1 MESKGV
7 ILPNLRE
14 RLFGLNKPG
23 IIFIHI
29 PKTGG
34 SSISAAIRKH
44 YRLSK
49 FNIKSEIT
57 YLAAQTRFGI
67 TDTDP
72 GFEEDLQ
79 HLRLSLIFHEAQKR
93 TRFITGHFWVNENLP
108 SLKPLGY
115 MLITCLRDPVD
126 RWFSHFLYGRYKEG
140 SYGKFEQEIE
150 EFLQSG
156 QAVNFATTYV
166 RYLGGA
172 RQDKDYT
179 SGPAVDR
186 AIAHLDMFDAVGFL
200 HRLDD
205 FRSRIS
211 EMTGFRLGA
220 EHRRKSPA
228 DPVRVKRI
236 RESREIR
243 NAVEILCE
251 PDIKI
256 YEQALIRF
264 PQ

>member
-1 MESKGV
+1 
-7 ILPNLRE
+7 LRE
-14 RLFGLNKPG
+14 RFLGLNKPG

-49 FNIKSEIT
+49 FNIKSELT
-57 YLAAQTRFGI
+57 SLAAQKRFGI
-67 TDTDP
+67 ADSDP
-72 GFEEDLQ
+72 GFEEELQ
-79 HLRLSLIFHEAQKR
+79 DLRLSLIFHEAHRK
-93 TRFITGHFWVNENLP
+93 TRFITGHFWVNEHLP

-115 MLITCLRDPVD
+115 KIITCLRDPVD
-126 RWFSHFLYGRYKEG
+126 RWFSQFLYRRFKEG
-140 SYGKFEQEIE
+140 SYGRIEEEIE
-150 EFLQSG
+150 EFLEGG

-172 RQDKDYT
+172 RQDRDYT
-179 SGPAVDR
+179 SASAVDR
-186 AIAHLDMFDAVGFL
+186 AIANLDMLDAVGFL
-200 HRLDD
+200 HRLEE
-205 FRSRIS
+205 FRSRIT
-211 EMTGFRLGA
+211 EMTGFHLRA

-228 DPVRVKRI
+228 DPGTGKKI

-243 NAVEILCE
+243 DAVEKLCE
-251 PDIKI
+251 PDINV

-264 PQ
+264 S

>member
-1 MESKGV
+1 MATF
-7 ILPNLRE
+7 RE
-14 RLFGLNKPG
+14 QLLGLNKPG

-49 FNIKSEIT
+49 FNIKSELT
-57 YLAAQTRFGI
+57 SLAAQKRFRMA
-67 TDTDP
+67 DSDP
-72 GFEEDLQ
+72 GFEESLQ
-79 HLRLSLIFHEAQKR
+79 NLRLSLIFHEAQKR
-93 TRFITGHFWVNENLP
+93 TRFITGHFWADETLP

-115 MLITCLRDPVD
+115 KLITCLRDPVD
-126 RWFSHFLYGRYKEG
+126 RWFSHFLYGRFKEG
-140 SYGKFEQEIE
+140 FHGKIEQEIE
-150 EFLQSG
+150 NFLG
-156 QAVNFATTYV
+156 GNQAVNFATMYV

-172 RQDKDYT
+172 RQERDYT
-179 SGPAVDR
+179 SAPAVDR
-186 AIAHLDMFDAVGFL
+186 AVAHLDMLDAVGFL
-200 HRLDD
+200 HRMDE
-205 FRSRIS
+205 FRSLIT
-211 EMTGFRLGA
+211 EMTGFHLRA

-228 DPVRVKRI
+228 DPVLVKKI

-243 NAVEILCE
+243 EAVEKLCE

-264 PQ
+264 P